1 MAAQVIDRA
10 VDQILG
16 HLVNDAFTGQPRQF
30 LTHQAEKTRAGYDDQ
45 MLVFPV
51 ATSEIETPGNTAGE
65 LAGPLG
71 AGIAL
76 TTDGMPCAANA
87 FIGPARTF
95 AAEIPHV
102 LVGGRIG
109 DMGHLTRAGPQAVCI
124 VEHGIGLIGHEYP
137 DRHRLDSRSLSQ
149 LVLRTLRAPHEPRN
163 AGNLHASLLTPA
175 VWNGYPRGFPP
186 KPNCMNT
193 ATLRLLPL
201 VLLAAVLLAAC
212 SEKKDAAAGEP
223 RRTPITVTQARKDR
237 VEAVERSVGRLEA
250 TAAPALAAETSGR
263 VVRLLVDG
271 GSVVR
276 KGQVLAELD
285 GEPQRLAV
293 ASARA
298 NVDRLEALLGNQT
311 RTVKRYQELR
321 SKAVSESMLED
332 AMSQQ
337 SARQAELADARAR
350 LAEAQY
356 RLQRT
361 QIRSP
366 VDAVVERRLISV
378 GDFVSPG
385 MPVVTIVGK
394 GSLRAVLPFPER
406 LSGQLV
412 PGQAVTLEQ
421 PARPDSRIE
430 GTITEVRP
438 MVGTN
443 NRALEVLVQMP
454 RGNDW
459 PPGGTVSARVVIAA
473 RDGVVV
479 PTAAVVRRPT
489 GEVVYVV
496 SGDKAAE
503 RKVTVGVRTSETAEI
518 LTGLDGTET
527 VVLSGA
533 GFLTD
538 GALVAARKTP

>member
-1 MAAQVIDRA
+1 
-10 VDQILG
+10 
-16 HLVNDAFTGQPRQF
+16 
-30 LTHQAEKTRAGYDDQ
+30 
-45 MLVFPV
+45 
-51 ATSEIETPGNTAGE
+51 
-65 LAGPLG
+65 
-71 AGIAL
+71 
-76 TTDGMPCAANA
+76 
-87 FIGPARTF
+87 
-95 AAEIPHV
+95 
-102 LVGGRIG
+102 
-109 DMGHLTRAGPQAVCI
+109 
-124 VEHGIGLIGHEYP
+124 
-137 DRHRLDSRSLSQ
+137 
-149 LVLRTLRAPHEPRN
+149 
-163 AGNLHASLLTPA
+163 
-175 VWNGYPRGFPP
+175 
-186 KPNCMNT
+186 MNT
-193 ATLRLLPL
+193 AILRLLPL
-201 VLLAAVLLAAC
+201 ALFAAVQLAAC
-212 SEKKDAAAGEP
+212 SDKKDASASEP
-223 RRTPITVTQARKDR
+223 RRTPITVAQARKDR

-298 NVDRLEALLGNQT
+298 NVDRLEALLGNQA

-332 AMSQQ
+332 AMAQQ
-337 SARQAELADARAR
+337 SAREAELADARAK

-378 GDFVSPG
+378 GDFVAPG

-412 PGQAVTLEQ
+412 PGLAVTLEQ
-421 PARPDSRIE
+421 PARPDSSLE

-443 NRALEVLVQMP
+443 NRALEALVQMP

-459 PPGGTVSARVVIAA
+459 PPGGTVSARVVLAA

-496 SGDKAAE
+496 NGEKAAE